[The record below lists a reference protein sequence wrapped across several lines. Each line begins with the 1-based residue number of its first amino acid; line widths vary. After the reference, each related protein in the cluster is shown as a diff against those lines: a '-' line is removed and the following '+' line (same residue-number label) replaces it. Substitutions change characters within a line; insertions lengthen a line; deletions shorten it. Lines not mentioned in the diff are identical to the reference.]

1 MPFFGGESWWKH
13 VPKAKQGVRM
23 DRIFADGRRIDRA
36 LKSAVKGAI
45 RDHQKRNAPVVVWR
59 NGRAALVPAQQLMHS
74 AISPKS
80 ISPKRKAAK
89 KRRTR

>member
-1 MPFFGGESWWKH
+1 
-13 VPKAKQGVRM
+13 M
-23 DRIFADGRRIDRA
+23 DRVFADGRRIDRA

-80 ISPKRKAAK
+80 ISPKREAAK